1 MRETLCNHLC
11 CPECG
16 SDLDLEPDEIDD
28 DEILSGS
35 LSCPSCEQR
44 WPIVRGV
51 PRFVP
56 DDLPRDVRHT
66 ARNFGTSWRI
76 WNDIDD
82 DRYRRQLLEWLP
94 LLSPDDVRNRTLLDG
109 GCGKGRHLRV
119 MAGFGARAVIGVD
132 VSDAVDVAYANT
144 RALPNVHVVQ
154 ADLQHLPLRDDF
166 DLAYSIG
173 VIHHTPEPQ
182 RCFEAIAGH
191 VRPGGTVACWVYGR
205 ENNGWIVWLVNPIRI
220 GLTRY
225 LPARA
230 LRVVAWVL
238 AAVLHVVIAAVY
250 RPAEAVGARL
260 FYREY
265 LLNLRRLGFA
275 ETHHI
280 VYDHLAAPTAHYLR
294 REEVQT
300 WLDHAA
306 LSDTCVTWV
315 HRNSWAAIGERRMAG

>member
-16 SDLDLEPDEIDD
+16 SDLDLEPDELDD
-28 DEILSGS
+28 GEILSGS

-82 DRYRRQLLEWLP
+82 DRYRRQLLDWLP
-94 LLSPDDVRNRTLLDG
+94 FLSPQDVRDRTVLDG

-119 MAGFGARAVIGVD
+119 MAGFGAREVIGVD
-132 VSDAVDVAYANT
+132 VSLAVDVAYANT
-144 RALPNVHVVQ
+144 RDLPNVHVVQ
-154 ADLQHLPLRDDF
+154 ADLRRLPFRNDF
-166 DLAYSIG
+166 DMVYSIG
-173 VIHHTPEPQ
+173 VIHHTPHPQ
-182 RCFEAIAGH
+182 RFFEAIAGH
-191 VRPGGTVACWVYGR
+191 ARPGGTVACWVYGR
-205 ENNGWIVWLVNPIRI
+205 ENNGWIVWLVNPIRL

-225 LPARA
+225 LPAGA

-238 AAVLHVVIAAVY
+238 AVVVHVVIGAVY
-250 RPAEAVGARL
+250 VPAEAVGARL
-260 FYREY
+260 FYRDY
-265 LLNLRRLGFA
+265 LLNLRSLGFA

-280 VYDHLAAPTAHYLR
+280 VYDHLTAPTAHYLR
-294 REEVQT
+294 RHEVEQ
-300 WLDHAA
+300 WLDRTD
-306 LSDTCVTWV
+306 LSGGRVIWV